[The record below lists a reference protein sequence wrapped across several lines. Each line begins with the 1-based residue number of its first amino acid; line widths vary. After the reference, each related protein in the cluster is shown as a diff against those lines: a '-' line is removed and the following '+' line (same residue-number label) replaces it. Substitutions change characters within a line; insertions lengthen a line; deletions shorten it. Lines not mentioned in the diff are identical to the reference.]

1 MITDSVADRYASAL
15 FELAKREGRIDE
27 TARDLEQLA
36 RLIQD
41 HEDLRQF
48 LLNPGVEVPDK
59 LAVLDRLFKGAWS
72 QDVRSFV
79 WVVFSMGRGAY
90 LGEIADAF
98 KAYADVEHKRLRVTV
113 KTAHPLPEAL
123 KARLKQRLERSEQRT
138 IELTEEV
145 VPELIGGLQVLL
157 DHRILD
163 GSLKTKLA
171 ELRHRL
177 KSVRVH

>member
-1 MITDSVADRYASAL
+1 MITDPVADRYASAL

-27 TARDLEQLA
+27 AARELEDLA

-59 LAVLDRLFKGAWS
+59 LGVLDRLFKGDWS
-72 QDVRSFV
+72 QDVRNFV
-79 WVVFSMGRGAY
+79 QVALSMGRAAY
-90 LGEIADAF
+90 LVEMSEAFREYVDA
-98 KAYADVEHKRLRVTV
+98 EHKRLRVTV
-113 KTAHPLPEAL
+113 RTAHPLPEAL
-123 KARLKQRLERSEQRT
+123 KARLKQRLERSERRT
-138 IELTEEV
+138 IELTEELA
-145 VPELIGGLQVLL
+145 PELIGGIQVLL
-157 DHRILD
+157 DHRVLD
-163 GSLKTKLA
+163 GSLKTKLS